1 MDINEKNTEKENKE
15 NSETTER
22 DNSQAEQNEA
32 FSEQIDDTEKI
43 QYDDINEELP
53 LNETADGLL
62 KEPVVSFEYDVKN
75 DEEERA
81 FLTFQKKYV
90 YRHNWIVTAAFGAAA
105 LLFLISI
112 FKYPD
117 GYLNYVLC
125 FLSLSVIFIT
135 WYNTR
140 RIRKYLI
147 KALKNLEDD
156 KYIFT
161 LYDDSFKIE
170 TIMTEEEKAAEDFEP
185 IPPRIVN
192 FSDISLNVIENDE
205 MFIIIL
211 KKETIYVLAKRVMND
226 EQIKILRSEF
236 SNLLGEDFE
245 SMQKE

>member
-1 MDINEKNTEKENKE
+1 MDINEKNTEKENEEISEAVTEE
-15 NSETTER
+15 NLSEEIEAEEETSELSEDSAY
-22 DNSQAEQNEA
+22 DNS
-32 FSEQIDDTEKI
+32 D
-43 QYDDINEELP
+43 
-53 LNETADGLL
+53 

-81 FLTFQKKYV
+81 FLAFQKKYV
-90 YRHNWIVTAAFGAAA
+90 YRHNWLVTLAFGIVAVI
-105 LLFLISI
+105 FLISI
-112 FKYPD
+112 IKSPE
-117 GYLNYVLC
+117 GYLNYILC

-140 RIRKYLI
+140 RIRKYLV

>member
-1 MDINEKNTEKENKE
+1 MDINEKNTEKENEEISEAVTEE
-15 NSETTER
+15 NLSEEIEADEETSELSEDSAY
-22 DNSQAEQNEA
+22 DNS
-32 FSEQIDDTEKI
+32 D
-43 QYDDINEELP
+43 
-53 LNETADGLL
+53 

-90 YRHNWIVTAAFGAAA
+90 YRHNWLVTLAFGIVAVI
-105 LLFLISI
+105 FLISI
-112 FKYPD
+112 IKSPE
-117 GYLNYVLC
+117 GYLNYILC

-140 RIRKYLI
+140 RIRKYLV